1 MSVAGD
7 NLAKFSSVRFKNVD
21 QSAFLKLT
29 KVFRS
34 LYWAWMLVSQ
44 EMTIGRWS
52 EPRAVMVSQLE

>member
-1 MSVAGD
+1 M
-7 NLAKFSSVRFKNVD
+7 RFKNVD